1 MYLSVQ
7 SFNPC
12 ISVIQTNCPYVNG
25 TAVYKARTI
34 YASINPG
41 IDYNDLTICNAVGV
55 YKNNN
60 GKGLFDDEN
69 TLLNN
74 MISGNGNIVKNHV
87 NKSIYTDGVK
97 LYPNPA
103 SDNITIDYRL
113 NANETA
119 VLRIYDMLGIE
130 RMKIDLQP
138 NINKVIIKITSLET
152 GVYSYKYTVNNIQ
165 NSTGKL
171 IIE

>member
-1 MYLSVQ
+1 MATS
-7 SFNPC
+7 
-12 ISVIQTNCPYVNG
+12 CPYVNG

-41 IDYNDLTICNAVGV
+41 IDYNDLTICNAAGV
-55 YKNNN
+55 YKNEG

-74 MISGNGNIVKNHV
+74 MISGNGNTTINHV
-87 NKSIYTDGVK
+87 NKFNNKECVK

-113 NANETA
+113 NANEIA
-119 VLRIYDMLGIE
+119 VLKIYDVIGRE

-138 NINKVIIKITSLET
+138 NANKVLVKINSLEP
-152 GVYSYKYTVNNIQ
+152 GVYSYRYSVNNIQ